1 MCGKYLTL
9 ERDDETLKTF
19 PIALHV
25 QTVAYTI
32 DVSANGFLFY
42 LHHFAHFFLGV
53 FHAVQTADTHFSR
66 G

>member
-1 MCGKYLTL
+1 MCGKNLTL
-9 ERDDETLKTF
+9 KRHDKTF
-19 PIALHV
+19 KTYFVARQI

-53 FHAVQTADTHFSR
+53 FHALQTADTHFSR
-66 G
+66 C